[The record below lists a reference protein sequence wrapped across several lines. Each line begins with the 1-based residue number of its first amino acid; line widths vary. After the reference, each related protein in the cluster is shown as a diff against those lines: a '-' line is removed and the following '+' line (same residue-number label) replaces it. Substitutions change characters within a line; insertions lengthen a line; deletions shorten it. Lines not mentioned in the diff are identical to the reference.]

1 MTYFDVIGI
10 GFGPGNI
17 SLAIAL
23 EESQS
28 KLSIKFLEREAS
40 TSWQKDMMIVD
51 ADIQHNPIMDL
62 ATPRNPRSH
71 YSFLNYLHSQ
81 DRLFEHFNMGL
92 HFPLREEYSQ
102 YITWAADHFGDVVSY
117 NSAVTN
123 VDIVEDPSIYPNGS
137 IYKVTASNG
146 DMFYARSLV
155 IGTGRTPRIVAPFDQ
170 LPADRVI
177 HASNYLSG
185 IASRSGRIDSVAVIG
200 GSQSAVE
207 ILLDITARYPD
218 ANITNYI
225 RNFGYRQKDL
235 SPQMEAS
242 IYPKYKREHYDRS
255 WEDRVRFNN
264 DIKYQN
270 YSSADIDVLIELN
283 KKNYMNKVRNKC
295 DLYNLIN
302 NTDIVD
308 VQYIDSDAQI
318 EITSRNVYTKE
329 TSVHTF
335 DHVVLC
341 TGYRDMGPGPDQEK
355 IPQLLS
361 GLADTFIFDEAGVVS
376 VNFDYA
382 LETKSK
388 SSPVTILNGLCEGT
402 HGVSDAGSF
411 SLLALRSKIIADRLH
426 QEVLAHG

>member
-23 EESQS
+23 EESNS
-28 KLSIKFLEREAS
+28 KLSTKFLESAPTS
-40 TSWQKDMMIVD
+40 SWQKDMMIVD

-62 ATPRNPRSH
+62 VTPRNPRSH
-71 YSFLNYLHSQ
+71 YSFLNFLHSQ

-102 YITWAADHFGDVVSY
+102 YITWAASHFDDVVSY
-117 NSAVTN
+117 NSFVTN
-123 VDIVEDPSIYPNGS
+123 VDIIDDHSIHPSGS
-137 IYKVTASNG
+137 IYKVTTSNG
-146 DMFYARSLV
+146 DIFFARSLV
-155 IGTGRTPRIVAPFDQ
+155 IATGRTPRIIAPFDQ
-170 LPADRVI
+170 LPVNRVI
-177 HASNYLSG
+177 HASRYLSG
-185 IASRSGRIDSVAVIG
+185 LAELSGPIGSVAVIG

-218 ANITNYI
+218 ADIANYI

-242 IYPKYKREHYDRS
+242 IYPRYKKEHFDRN
-255 WEDRVRFNN
+255 WDDRARFNN

-270 YSSADIDVLIELN
+270 YSSADIDVLVELN
-283 KKNYMNKVRNKC
+283 KRNYISRMRRGS
-295 DLYNLIN
+295 DLYRMFN
-302 NTDIVD
+302 NTEIVAAE
-308 VQYIDSDAQI
+308 YIDEKKLI
-318 EITSRNVYTKE
+318 EIKSRNIYTKE
-329 TSVHTF
+329 VSIDRF
-335 DHVVLC
+335 EHVILC

-355 IPQLLS
+355 IPDLLAH
-361 GLADTFIFDEAGVVS
+361 LADNFLFDEAGVVS
-376 VNFDYA
+376 VNFDYT

-388 SSPVTILNGLCEGT
+388 NSPLTILNGLCEGT

-411 SLLALRSKIIADRLH
+411 SLLALRSEVIADVLH
-426 QEVLAHG
+426 REVVGHG